1 MFWRRKPKQAL
12 ILKTYLS
19 AAMPLVSQERL
30 SNPVV
35 KASLQVFILGMA
47 DMLRQAERLGWEDF
61 ATIYESALSE
71 FALLPSMPVNS
82 FIDSIGRAASKN
94 ADVEKVMRYGAQS
107 IKMYVGERDAN
118 APTDLISAA
127 MFAQNNVASFSDLSG
142 VKGL

>member
-1 MFWRRKPKQAL
+1 MFGTREPKQAL
-12 ILKTYLS
+12 ILMTYLRV
-19 AAMPLVSQERL
+19 AMPLVSQERL

-35 KASLQVFILGMA
+35 KAGLQVFILGMA
-47 DMLRQAERLGWEDF
+47 DMLRQVERLSWEEF

-71 FALLPSMPVNS
+71 FALLPSTPVS
-82 FIDSIGRAASKN
+82 SIIDSIGRVALKN

-118 APTDLISAA
+118 APMDLISAA

-142 VKGL
+142 A